1 MGGGDGLF
9 IPFVREIL
17 HFVWKMSWKCPGI
30 SETSGYDNHE
40 I

>member
-9 IPFVREIL
+9 ILFVREIL

-30 SETSGYDNHE
+30 SETSGYGNHE

>member
-9 IPFVREIL
+9 IPLVREIL
-17 HFVWKMSWKCPGI
+17 HFVRKMSWKSQGI
-30 SETSGYDNHE
+30 SETSGCGNHE